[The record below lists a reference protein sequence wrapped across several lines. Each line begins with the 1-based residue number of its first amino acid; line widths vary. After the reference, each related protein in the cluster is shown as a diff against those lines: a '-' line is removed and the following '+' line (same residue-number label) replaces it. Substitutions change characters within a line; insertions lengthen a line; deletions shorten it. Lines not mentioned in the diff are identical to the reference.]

1 MSRPKVLLI
10 GCDGQVGWELQRTLG
25 VFAEV
30 TATSLCGRYGY
41 ALDLLNTAGIA
52 DAVKAVKPDYIVN
65 AAAHTAVDKAESEVD
80 LARQLNAD
88 APELL
93 AQLAKQVG
101 AVLIH
106 YSTDFVFSGESR
118 TPYQETDVSGPLG
131 VYGQTK
137 LDGENRILA
146 TDADALIFRTSWVY
160 GSQGHNFMQTML
172 RLFRERDELN
182 VVDDQVGAPTWSR
195 MIAEATGQ
203 ILGQLHAGNI
213 VAAEQKGIYHMTNG
227 GETSWYGF
235 ASAILALS
243 GETCR
248 INPISTDQYPTP
260 ARRPAYSVLDNRRLN
275 QVFGIQLPD
284 WYQSLIQCMEDR
296 DVVRGQ
302 K

>member
-10 GCDGQVGWELQRTLG
+10 GCDGQVGWELQRTLA

-41 ALDLLNTAGIA
+41 ALDLLDPSAVA
-52 DAVKAVKPDYIVN
+52 DVVKSVQPDYIVN

-80 LARQLNAD
+80 LARRLNAD

-93 AQLAKQVG
+93 AKLAKQNG
-101 AVLIH
+101 AVFIH
-106 YSTDFVFSGESR
+106 YSTDFVFSGEHR
-118 TPYQETDVSGPLG
+118 EPYRETDAPGPLG

-137 LDGENRILA
+137 WEGEERVLA
-146 TDADALIFRTSWVY
+146 TGADALIFRTSWVY
-160 GSQGHNFMQTML
+160 GNHGHNFMKTML
-172 RLFRERDELN
+172 RLFHERDELN
-182 VVDDQVGAPTWSR
+182 VVDDQMGAPTWSR

-203 ILGQLHAGNI
+203 ILGQLHSGTA
-213 VAAEQKGIYHMTNG
+213 VATERKGVYHLTNG

-248 INPISTDQYPTP
+248 ITPVSTDQYPTP
-260 ARRPAYSVLDNRRLN
+260 ARRPAYSVLDNGLLN
-275 QVFGIQLPD
+275 QVFDVQLPD
-284 WYQSLIQCMEDR
+284 WHQSLTQCMEDR
-296 DVVRGQ
+296 GVIHP
-302 K
+302 